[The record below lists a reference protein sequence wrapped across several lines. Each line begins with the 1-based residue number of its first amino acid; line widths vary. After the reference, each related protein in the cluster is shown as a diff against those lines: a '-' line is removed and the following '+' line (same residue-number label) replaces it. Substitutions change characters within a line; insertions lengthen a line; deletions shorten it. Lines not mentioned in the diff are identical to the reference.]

1 MDEILDWK
9 FYVIYNTDL
18 KKYGLDTEEKAW
30 EHFIHHGRKEG
41 RLSKKSNLFDWEFYV
56 NKYKD
61 LNGINNETEALLHYY
76 NHGIKEG
83 RLFNRNML
91 YPGNDVK
98 LLNDNTYI
106 CNNNIFDYINKYS
119 ANNYKEFIERHTYDN
134 FYPVF
139 LKKNHIDLDLY
150 FYKLINNIE
159 IDSNNND
166 ELINHFHKNGLSKLI
181 YHPKQLKNIYPNI
194 KIFKSK
200 ENIKIFYK
208 NNFIPANQFVKEKV
222 YDKTFDQLC
231 KKLVKNIDYKL
242 SSDNLLILVFIG
254 NRYVGDKLIDK
265 LIKYKS
271 IEKKFNVAFCI
282 HYKDNTDKLKE
293 KIRENFKNYG
303 IFITK
308 EMGNDIVPT
317 MIMYNYIKRYNSY
330 KHIIKLQTKSYQEQM
345 DQLSDYLLD
354 KKLERLIS
362 LRDDNCNCISNNKY
376 YMRIKDDIF
385 NNELIYKFYKYIN
398 IDKLFVIG
406 TIFYANSSIFDA
418 VLNFMK
424 KNDPYAYLLNNMYD
438 NNRIVYK
445 KSYVHFLERL
455 FGIIKV

>member
-9 FYVIYNTDL
+9 FYVYYNIDL
-18 KKYGLDTEEKAW
+18 KEQNLDTEEKAW
-30 EHFIHHGRKEG
+30 VHFIHHGRNEG
-41 RLSKKSNLFDWEFYV
+41 RQCKKSNLFDWKFYIDQ
-56 NKYKD
+56 YKD
-61 LNGINNETEALLHYY
+61 LNGIQNENQALLHYY

-83 RLFNRNML
+83 RLFNKNML

-98 LLNDNTYI
+98 LLSDNTYI
-106 CNNNIFDYINKYS
+106 CNNNIFDYIDKYS

-139 LKKNHIDLDLY
+139 LKKNHIDLDLH
-150 FYKLINNIE
+150 FYKVINNI
-159 IDSNNND
+159 DCND
-166 ELINHFHKNGLSKLI
+166 NDDLLNHFHKKGLSGLI
-181 YHPKQLKNIYPNI
+181 YHPKQLKNLYPNI
-194 KIFKSK
+194 KILRSK
-200 ENIKIFYK
+200 DNINIFYK
-208 NNFIPANQFVKEKV
+208 NNLIPGDKFVEDKV
-222 YDKTFDQLC
+222 YNKTFDQLC
-231 KKLVKNIDYKL
+231 KKIVKNIENKL
-242 SSDNLLILVFIG
+242 SDDNLLILVFIG
-254 NRYVGDKLIDK
+254 NKYIGEKLIDK
-265 LIKYKS
+265 LINYKK
-271 IEKKFNVAFCI
+271 IEKNFNVAFCI
-282 HYKDNTDKLKE
+282 HHKNNIDELKN
-293 KIRENFKNYG
+293 KIRKNFKNYG

-317 MIMYNYIKRYNSY
+317 MIMYNYIRKYNSY

-345 DQLSDYLLD
+345 DELTDYLLD
-354 KKLERLIS
+354 KKLEKLLS
-362 LRDDNCNCISNNKY
+362 LRNDNCNCIGINKY

-385 NNELIYKFYKYIN
+385 NIDLIYRFYKYIN

-406 TIFYANSSIFDA
+406 TIFYADSFIFDA

-455 FGIIKV
+455 FGIIKI